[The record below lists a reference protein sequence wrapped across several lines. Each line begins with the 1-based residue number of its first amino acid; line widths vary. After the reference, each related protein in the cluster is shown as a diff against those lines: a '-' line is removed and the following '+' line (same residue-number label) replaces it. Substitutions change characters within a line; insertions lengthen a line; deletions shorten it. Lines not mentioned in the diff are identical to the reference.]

1 MIAMRVKTSGR
12 SVYGL
17 TGSEAWHDHA
27 ARYAASPSDSGGVSD
42 DVVVGWSK

>member
-27 ARYAASPSDSGGVSD
+27 AHGTLRCVDFGFRRGV
-42 DVVVGWSK
+42 G

>member
-27 ARYAASPSDSGGVSD
+27 ARCGVS
-42 DVVVGWSK
+42 GFGRRRQLI

>member
-1 MIAMRVKTSGR
+1 MRVKTSGR

-27 ARYAASPSDSGGVSD
+27 ARYAAASPDS
-42 DVVVGWSK
+42 DVVVVS

>member
-1 MIAMRVKTSGR
+1 MIAMRIKTSGR

-17 TGSEAWHDHA
+17 TGCEAWHDHA
-27 ARYAASPSDSGGVSD
+27 ARYAAASPDSGGVSD